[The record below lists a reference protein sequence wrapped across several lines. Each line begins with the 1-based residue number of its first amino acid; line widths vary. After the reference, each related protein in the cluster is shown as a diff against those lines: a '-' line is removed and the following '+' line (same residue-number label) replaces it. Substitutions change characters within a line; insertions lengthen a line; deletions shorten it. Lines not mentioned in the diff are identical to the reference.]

1 VHPAQALG
9 IERPAS
15 DFGKA
20 VWSGPTRQG
29 PHPVTQPRR
38 SDAIANRA
46 KLLEAARDAFAD
58 LGPAAEVTYIAER
71 AGVGV
76 GTIYRHFGSK
86 EGLLHEVV
94 LEAVAEFERE
104 LGDAERSAEPVAA
117 LRVFLVA
124 LLHATDSYGWLF
136 DAMLSGQ
143 LPELA
148 SQGIEGVEAGR
159 RLSAILRRG
168 VTSGAFRGDLD
179 VDVASNLML
188 GLPLTWKYGQLRE
201 SLNTA
206 DAVDRTI
213 EVFLAGAM
221 GGESSRRM

>member
-1 VHPAQALG
+1 L
-9 IERPAS
+9 ELL
-15 DFGKA
+15 
-20 VWSGPTRQG
+20 
-29 PHPVTQPRR
+29 TQSRR

-46 KLLEAARDAFAD
+46 RLLDAARGAFAD
-58 LGPAAEVTYIAER
+58 FGPTAEVTYIAER

-76 GTIYRHFGSK
+76 GTIYRHFSSK
-86 EGLLHEVV
+86 EGLLREVV

-104 LGDAERSAEPVAA
+104 LGDSEQRAKPVAA
-117 LRVFLVA
+117 LRVFLIA

-143 LPELA
+143 LPQEA

-159 RLSAILRRG
+159 RMSAVLDRG
-168 VTSGAFRGDLD
+168 VASRAFRADLD
-179 VDVASNLML
+179 VDVASNLLL

-201 SLNTA
+201 SMTAA

-213 EVFLAGAM
+213 DVLLAGAISR
-221 GGESSRRM
+221 ESSQSTD

>member
-1 VHPAQALG
+1 MPGLQVL
-9 IERPAS
+9 ELM
-15 DFGKA
+15 
-20 VWSGPTRQG
+20 
-29 PHPVTQPRR
+29 TQSRR
-38 SDAIANRA
+38 SDAVANRTR
-46 KLLEAARDAFAD
+46 LLDAARDAFAD

-104 LGDAERSAEPVAA
+104 LGDSEQSAEPVAA
-117 LRVFLVA
+117 LRVFLIA

-143 LPELA
+143 LPEEA
-148 SQGIEGVEAGR
+148 SQGIEGVEAGGR
-159 RLSAILRRG
+159 ISAVLQRG
-168 VTSGAFRGDLD
+168 VTSHAFRGDLD
-179 VDVASNLML
+179 VEVAANLLL

-201 SLNTA
+201 SMPNA

-221 GGESSRRM
+221 GDESPRST

>member
-1 VHPAQALG
+1 MELL
-9 IERPAS
+9 
-15 DFGKA
+15 
-20 VWSGPTRQG
+20 
-29 PHPVTQPRR
+29 TQSRR

-46 KLLEAARDAFAD
+46 RLLDAARGAFAD
-58 LGPAAEVTYIAER
+58 FGPTAEVTYIAER

-76 GTIYRHFGSK
+76 GTIYRHFSSK
-86 EGLLHEVV
+86 EGLLREVV

-104 LGDAERSAEPVAA
+104 LGDSERRAEPVAA
-117 LRVFLVA
+117 LRVFLIA

-143 LPELA
+143 LPQEA

-159 RLSAILRRG
+159 RISAVLDRG
-168 VTSGAFRGDLD
+168 VASRAFRADLD
-179 VDVASNLML
+179 VDVASNLLL

-201 SLNTA
+201 SMTAA

-213 EVFLAGAM
+213 DVLLAGAISR
-221 GGESSRRM
+221 ESSQIS